1 MSADAIMRTTVALAA
16 RLRAALA
23 IVKQPGTVFIGQ
35 LDDADA
41 RGAALIVMLYR
52 MVPSAS
58 LRNCEHRIA
67 PPLDGPPI
75 VFANALPL
83 DLYFLLTVGNSEGH
97 DDKLLHVL
105 GIAVQALNDGPL
117 LAGAEIAPDPVHLSM
132 ESLSTEEISR
142 IWALFPTVNYRT
154 SVAYLATPVW
164 VDPRQPAVAS
174 KEVLHDTSW
183 VGQRWRGEH
192 G

>member
-1 MSADAIMRTTVALAA
+1 MSAEAIMRTTVALAE
-16 RLRAALA
+16 RLRAALVA
-23 IVKQPGTVFIGQ
+23 GNQPGSVFIGP

-41 RGAALIVMLYR
+41 RGAALILMLYR

-75 VFANALPL
+75 VYANALPL
-83 DLYFLLTVGNSEGH
+83 DLYFLLTVGNSEGR

-117 LAGAEIAPDPVHLSM
+117 LAGAEVAPDPVRLSM
-132 ESLSTEEISR
+132 EPLSTEEISR

-164 VDPRQPAVAS
+164 VDPLDAPVISKAVLDDAPR
-174 KEVLHDTSW
+174 L
-183 VGQRWRGEH
+183 GQRGRG
-192 G
+192 